1 MRKKNDLQLM
11 AEAYEGS
18 VSMGGPLKAGG
29 GSTPSKANS
38 TTTEEGGEEEDT
50 NSLMALVAKLLAGVA
65 DGSIDEGEACE
76 HVKMVLSGEV
86 EESEHESKEEQEKED
101 EGDYEEDDE
110 NDDESTVGNM
120 KKGEE
125 AEENKKRNTVQ
136 QATDAMRAQFGK
148 GEGKSNIKRPQPNR
162 NVQGIKRS
170 TSQYQQGM

>member
-1 MRKKNDLQLM
+1 MRKKNDFQLLG
-11 AEAYEGS
+11 EAYEGS
-18 VSMGGPLKAGG
+18 VSTGGPLKAGG

-38 TTTEEGGEEEDT
+38 TTTEQGEED
-50 NSLMALVAKLLAGVA
+50 SDGLLGLIAQLLQGVE

-76 HVKMVLSGEV
+76 HLQMVLSGEV
-86 EESEHESKEEQEKED
+86 EASEHESKEEQEKED
-101 EGDYEEDDE
+101 EGDY
-110 NDDESTVGNM
+110 SAH
-120 KKGEE
+120 EE

-148 GEGKSNIKRPQPNR
+148 GEGKSNVKRPQPNR